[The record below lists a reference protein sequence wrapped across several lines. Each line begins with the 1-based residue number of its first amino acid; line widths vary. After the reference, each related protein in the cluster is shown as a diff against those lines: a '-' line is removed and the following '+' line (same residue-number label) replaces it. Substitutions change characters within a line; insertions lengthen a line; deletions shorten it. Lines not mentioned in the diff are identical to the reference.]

1 VSTPALRILGI
12 DPGLNRTGFGVIDVH
27 GDRLR
32 FIDAGVIR
40 VPAGELAVRLGVI
53 LRELGEVIAE
63 HRPAMA
69 VVEQVFVNVNPK
81 STLLLGQARGAAL
94 CAAVA
99 ADLPVHEYAAL
110 SIKQAVVGTGRA
122 TKAQVQMMITRLLS
136 LAVAPPPDAADALA
150 CAVCH
155 AHARRLAAQMH
166 VHSGPTATAR
176 TGAQQ
181 HVQARTAAGA
191 GTARRGRAAARSA
204 WAQHA
209 ALLGK

>member
-1 VSTPALRILGI
+1 MSTHALRILGI
-12 DPGLNRTGFGVIDVH
+12 DPGLNRTGFGVIDAR

-32 FIDAGVIR
+32 FVDAGVIR
-40 VPAGELAVRLGVI
+40 VPAGDLAARLGVI
-53 LRELGEVIAE
+53 LRELGAVITE
-63 HRPAMA
+63 HQPAMA
-69 VVEQVFVNVNPK
+69 VVEQVFVNVNPR

-99 ADLPVHEYAAL
+99 AELPVHEYAAL
-110 SIKQAVVGTGRA
+110 AIKQAVVGTGRA
-122 TKAQVQMMITRLLS
+122 TKEQVQMMIARLLS

-155 AHARRLAAQMH
+155 AHARRLAAQ
-166 VHSGPTATAR
+166 VR
-176 TGAQQ
+176 AQASPSAA
-181 HVQARTAAGA
+181 ARTAAQQQLQAGTTPGS
-191 GTARRGRAAARSA
+191 GTARRGRAASRSA